1 MDGNG
6 ARAVATAALVAL
18 LALPAAASAR
28 ALMAVPDAAGLAKSC
43 DAGIAQARRTMAA
56 MERERGPGRIFDE
69 WNRLAIAIEDVG
81 APAYLLSSVHPD
93 KAVRDAAEP
102 CLQKFTTL
110 NTDLFQSEKLFRR
123 VEAARPANPRQAK
136 LRKDLLEG
144 FEDSGA
150 ALPPEKRARAK
161 AIFDELEELR
171 QAYDRNVRDDPTKV
185 TFTPAEMEGLPEA
198 YLAARQ
204 KDAQGNY
211 VLGLD
216 YPSYF
221 PFMTRAKSGAARE
234 RYYRAKLREG
244 GEANLGL
251 LEKIFALRKELAALY
266 GLPSFAAYA
275 LRHRMVRDPQ
285 TVEKFLGQVHDAVG
299 PLEKKEVDE
308 LAAEKARDVHPEGT
322 GGTPPAETRV
332 ERWDISYYQDKLRR
346 ARYAVDKEAMRRYFP
361 TDKAIAFTMLVSQRL
376 YGVKFREAKVAS
388 WHPDVRYFDV
398 VDGKTGRFIG
408 GFYLD
413 LYPREGKYNHA
424 AAFPIRGASRLA
436 HRTPLA
442 ALVTNFNR
450 EGLDPDELE
459 TMMHEFGHV
468 LHNVLS
474 EADYNPDAGTAVKQD
489 FVEAPSQMFQEW
501 ARREEPLALF
511 REVCAECPQL
521 THEDIGR
528 LEAAHRYGMGILYA
542 RQWLYATFD
551 MALSVDPRPPLA
563 VWKALEAATPL
574 GHVEGT
580 MFPASFSH
588 IASNYAA
595 GYYGYM
601 WSEVLALDMLS
612 AFGNDLLDPKVG
624 ARYRKTILSQGGQR
638 EETDMVRDFLGREP
652 SSDAFFAEI
661 TGKR

>member
-1 MDGNG
+1 MKLFLAG
-6 ARAVATAALVAL
+6 AAAAALL
-18 LALPAAASAR
+18 MPAAS
-28 ALMAVPDAAGLAKSC
+28 
-43 DAGIAQARRTMAA
+43 QARTVMPVWDGGAITRACDQGLVRAHRTIAA
-56 MERERGPGRIFDE
+56 MEAKRTSAGIFDE

-161 AIFDELEELR
+161 AIFDALEELR

-185 TFTPAEMEGLPEA
+185 TFTAAEMEGLPEA
-198 YLAARQ
+198 YLKARE

-221 PFMTRAKSGAARE
+221 PFMTRAKSGPARE

-244 GEANLGL
+244 GEANLAL
-251 LEKIFALRKELAALY
+251 LEKIFALRKELAGLY

-275 LRHRMVRDPQ
+275 LRHRMVHDAQ

-308 LAAEKARDVHPEGT
+308 LAQEKARDL
-322 GGTPPAETRV
+322 GTPPEATRI

-361 TDKAIAFTMLVSQRL
+361 ADKAIAYTMLVSQRL
-376 YGVKFREAKVAS
+376 YGVKFREAKVAT

-398 VDGKTGRFIG
+398 RDGKTGRFLG

-450 EGLDPDELE
+450 EGLDPDELQV
-459 TMMHEFGHV
+459 MMHEFGHV

-474 EADYNPDAGTAVKQD
+474 EVDYNPDAGTAVKQD
-489 FVEAPSQMFQEW
+489 FVEAPSQMFEEW
-501 ARREEPLALF
+501 ARREQPLALF
-511 REVCAECPQL
+511 REVCPDCPQL

-528 LEAAHRYGMGILYA
+528 LEAARRYGMGILYA

-563 VWKALEAATPL
+563 VWRELEGATPL

-612 AFGNDLLDPKVG
+612 GFGGNLMDPDAG
-624 ARYRKTILSQGGQR
+624 ARYRAKILSQGGQR

>member
-1 MDGNG
+1 
-6 ARAVATAALVAL
+6 
-18 LALPAAASAR
+18 
-28 ALMAVPDAAGLAKSC
+28 
-43 DAGIAQARRTMAA
+43 
-56 MERERGPGRIFDE
+56 MERERGPGRIVDE

-110 NTDLFQSEKLFRR
+110 NTELFQSEKLFRR
-123 VEAARPANPRQAK
+123 VESAHPANAHQAK

-161 AIFDELEELR
+161 AIFDALEELR

-185 TFTPAEMEGLPEA
+185 AFTPAEMEGLPEA
-198 YLAARQ
+198 YVAARK

-251 LEKIFALRKELAALY
+251 LEEIFALRKELAGLY

-275 LRHRMVRDPQ
+275 LRHRMVGNPQ
-285 TVEKFLGQVHDAVG
+285 TVEKFLGQVHEAVA

-308 LAAEKARDVHPEGT
+308 LAADKARDLE
-322 GGTPPAETRV
+322 TPPAETRI
-332 ERWDISYYQDKLRR
+332 ERWDISYYQERLRR
-346 ARYAVDKEAMRRYFP
+346 ARYAVDQEAMRRYFP
-361 TDKAIAFTMLVSQRL
+361 TEKAIAYTMLVAQRL
-376 YGVKFREAKVAS
+376 YGVKFREAKVSS

-398 VDGKTGRFIG
+398 LDGKSGRFIG

-424 AAFPIRGASRLA
+424 AAFPIRGTSRLA

-450 EGLDPDELE
+450 EGLDPEELE

-501 ARREEPLALF
+501 ARREQPLALF
-511 REVCAECPQL
+511 REVCPECPHL

-528 LEAAHRYGMGILYA
+528 LEAARRYGMGILYA

-563 VWKALEAATPL
+563 VWSELEGATPL

-612 AFGNDLLDPKVG
+612 AFGKDLLDPKVG
-624 ARYRKTILSQGGQR
+624 LRYREKILSQGGER
-638 EETDMVRDFLGREP
+638 EEMDMVRDFLGREP
-652 SSDAFFAEI
+652 SSDAFYAEI

>member
-1 MDGNG
+1 MSGMARKG
-6 ARAVATAALVAL
+6 ARVAAAAAL
-18 LALPAAASAR
+18 LAALAAPAAAEAR
-28 ALMAVPDAAGLAKSC
+28 VLMAVPDAATLAKSC
-43 DAGIAQARRTMAA
+43 DAGIAKARRTIAA

-161 AIFDELEELR
+161 AIFDALEELR

-185 TFTPAEMEGLPEA
+185 TFTAAEMEGLPEA
-198 YLAARQ
+198 YLKARE

-221 PFMTRAKSGAARE
+221 PFMTRAKSGPARE

-244 GEANLGL
+244 GEANLAL
-251 LEKIFALRKELAALY
+251 LEKIFALRKELAGLY

-275 LRHRMVRDPQ
+275 LRHRMVHDAQ

-308 LAAEKARDVHPEGT
+308 LAQEKARDL
-322 GGTPPAETRV
+322 GTPPEATRI

-361 TDKAIAFTMLVSQRL
+361 ADKAIAYTMLVSQRL
-376 YGVKFREAKVAS
+376 YGVKFREAKVAA

-398 VDGKTGRFIG
+398 LDGKTGRFIG

-450 EGLDPDELE
+450 EGLDPDELQV
-459 TMMHEFGHV
+459 MMHEFGHV

-474 EADYNPDAGTAVKQD
+474 EVDYNPDAGTAVKQD
-489 FVEAPSQMFQEW
+489 FVEAPSQMFEEW
-501 ARREEPLALF
+501 ARREQPLALF
-511 REVCAECPQL
+511 REVCPDCPQL

-528 LEAAHRYGMGILYA
+528 LEAARRYGMGILYA

-563 VWKALEAATPL
+563 VWRELEGATPL

-612 AFGNDLLDPKVG
+612 GFGGNLMDPDAG
-624 ARYRKTILSQGGQR
+624 ARYRAKILSQGGQR

>member
-1 MDGNG
+1 VS
-6 ARAVATAALVAL
+6 ARDRRAARIAAHAAFAAI
-18 LALPAAASAR
+18 LAMPVAASAR
-28 ALMAVPDAAGLAKSC
+28 VLMAVPDAAGLAKSC
-43 DAGIAQARRTMAA
+43 DAGIAKARRTIAA

-110 NTDLFQSEKLFRR
+110 NTELFQSEKLFRR
-123 VEAARPANPRQAK
+123 VESARPANAHQAK

-198 YLAARQ
+198 YVAARK

-244 GEANLGL
+244 GEANLAL
-251 LEKIFALRKELAALY
+251 LEKIFALRKELAGLY

-275 LRHRMVRDPQ
+275 LRHRMVHDPQ
-285 TVEKFLGQVHDAVG
+285 TVEKFLAQVHDAVG

-308 LAAEKARDVHPEGT
+308 LAAEKARDL
-322 GGTPPAETRV
+322 GTPPEATRI

-346 ARYAVDKEAMRRYFP
+346 ARYAMDKEAMRRYFP
-361 TDKAIAFTMLVSQRL
+361 TDKAIAYTMLVSQRL
-376 YGVKFREAKVAS
+376 YGVKFREAKVAT

-398 VDGKTGRFIG
+398 LDGKTGRFIG

-424 AAFPIRGASRLA
+424 AAFPIRGTSRLA

-450 EGLDPDELE
+450 EGLDPDELQV
-459 TMMHEFGHV
+459 MMHEFGHV

-474 EADYNPDAGTAVKQD
+474 EVDYNPDAGTAVKQD
-489 FVEAPSQMFQEW
+489 FVEAPSQMFEEW
-501 ARREEPLALF
+501 ARREQPLALF
-511 REVCAECPQL
+511 REVCADCPRL

-528 LEAAHRYGMGILYA
+528 LEAARRYGMGILYA

-563 VWKALEAATPL
+563 VWRELEGATPL

-612 AFGNDLLDPKVG
+612 GFGGNLMDPNAG
-624 ARYRKTILSQGGQR
+624 ARYRAKILSQGGQR
-638 EETDMVRDFLGREP
+638 EEIDMVRDFLGREP

-661 TGKR
+661 TGRR

>member
-1 MDGNG
+1 VS
-6 ARAVATAALVAL
+6 ALRLAPAAFAAL
-18 LALPAAASAR
+18 LAAASFGA
-28 ALMAVPDAAGLAKSC
+28 DAARPLLRVYDAKGLAKAC
-43 DAGIAQARRTMAA
+43 DDGIARARRTMAA
-56 MERERGPGRIFDE
+56 MEAKQGPAGIFAE
-69 WNRLAIAIEDVG
+69 WNRLAIQIEDVG
-81 APAYLLSSVHPD
+81 APIYLLSNVHPD
-93 KAVRDAAEP
+93 KAARDAAEP

-110 NTDLFQSEKLFRR
+110 NTDLFQSEKLYRR
-123 VEAARPANPRQAK
+123 VEGAKPANPHQAK
-136 LRKDLLEG
+136 LRKDLIEG

-161 AIFDELEELR
+161 EIFDKLEELR

-185 TFTPAEMEGLPEA
+185 VFTPAEMEGMPEA
-198 YLAARQ
+198 YLEGRKKNAE
-204 KDAQGNY
+204 GNY
-211 VLGLD
+211 ALGLD

-234 RYYRAKLREG
+234 RYYRAKLNEG
-244 GEANLGL
+244 GEANLAI
-251 LEKIFALRKELAALY
+251 LEKIFELRKELAGLY
-266 GLPSFAAYA
+266 GLPSFAEYS
-275 LRHRMVRDPQ
+275 LRRKMAHDPQ
-285 TVEKFLGQVHDAVG
+285 TVEKFLASVHGAVAA
-299 PLEKKEVDE
+299 LEKKELDE
-308 LAAEKARDVHPEGT
+308 LAAEKARELGTAPEAT
-322 GGTPPAETRV
+322 KL
-332 ERWDISYYQDKLRR
+332 ERWDVSYYEDKVRR
-346 ARYAVDKEAMRRYFP
+346 ERYAVDNEAMRRYFP
-361 TDKAIAFTMLVSQRL
+361 TDKAIAYTMLVAQRL
-376 YGVKFREAKVAS
+376 YGLKFREAKVPT

-398 VDGKTGRFIG
+398 LDAKTGRFIG

-413 LYPREGKYNHA
+413 LYPREGKFNHA

-450 EGLDPDELE
+450 QGLDPDELE

-474 EADYNPDAGTAVKQD
+474 TVDYNPDAGTAVKVD

-501 ARREEPLALF
+501 SQREQPLALF
-511 REVCAECPQL
+511 REVCPDCPRL
-521 THEDIGR
+521 THDDVER
-528 LEAAHRYGMGILYA
+528 LRAAKRYGKGIFYA
-542 RQWLYATFD
+542 RQWLYADFD
-551 MALSVDPRPPLA
+551 MELSMDPRPPLA
-563 VWKALEAATPL
+563 VWKKLEAATPL

-580 MFPASFSH
+580 IFPASFSH

-624 ARYRKTILSQGGQR
+624 ARYRETILSQGGQR
-638 EETDMVRDFLGREP
+638 EESDMVRDFLGREP
-652 SSDAFFAEI
+652 SSAAFFEEI